1 MALADP
7 TRRRLFDRLRRRPH
21 AVGELATYLKITQ
34 PAVSQ
39 HLKVLKRARLVRV
52 RAEGQKRI
60 YGLDPK
66 GIAALRKDVDAMW
79 NDALSAYASSFEEP
93 Q

>member
-7 TRRRLFDRLRRRPH
+7 TRRRLFNRLRRRPH
-21 AVGELATYLKITQ
+21 AVRELVTYLKITQ

-52 RAEGQKRI
+52 RADGQKRI
-60 YGLDPK
+60 YGLDPM
-66 GIAALRKDVDAMW
+66 GLSALRKEVDAMW
-79 NDALSAYASSFEEP
+79 NDALSAYADSFKEP